1 MTIDVKAYKEQ
12 LAGMVDPELSEE
24 QLRVKLDLHGIRDY
38 AKKKGV
44 SIAELSDTERKMFM
58 VFPE

>member
-1 MTIDVKAYKEQ
+1 MTFDAKAYKEQ

-24 QLRVKLDLHGIRDY
+24 QLRVKLDLRGIRDY

-44 SIAELSDTERKMFM
+44 MIADLSYAERNMFM